1 MKGMKKRH
9 TIPYILSD
17 WLSATLV
24 WFLFNLLR
32 FQEIAQYDGFGTLE
46 AYLTNRSVWQ
56 GQISGFFSMPCRAT
70 TTTRTA
76 SRA

>member
-46 AYLTNRSVWQ
+46 SYLTNRSVWQ
-56 GQISGFFSMPCRAT
+56 GQIYVPLFWLFLYAL
-70 TTTRTA
+70 
-76 SRA
+76 